1 MVGIPRLPIHR
12 PISRPSTLPHN
23 PPLRPKSD
31 VLQLQTQLGGVTAL
45 AKAQGGIIFEF
56 CASTAVNL
64 FGGLGLTKGGQG
76 ERVERLWRDCKI
88 AAIPGG
94 SEEVLL
100 DLAIRQ
106 QVKIQRKKGAKI

>member
-1 MVGIPRLPIHR
+1 M
-12 PISRPSTLPHN
+12 
-23 PPLRPKSD
+23 
-31 VLQLQTQLGGVTAL
+31 QLQTQLGGVTAL

>member
-1 MVGIPRLPIHR
+1 
-12 PISRPSTLPHN
+12 
-23 PPLRPKSD
+23 
-31 VLQLQTQLGGVTAL
+31 VTAL
-45 AKAQGGIIFEF
+45 VKAQGGIIFEF

-88 AAIPGG
+88 AAIPGSSYLTRQKGLIVGG

-100 DLAIRQ
+100 DLAMRQ
-106 QVKIQRKKGAKI
+106 QLKIQRKKGAKI

>member
-1 MVGIPRLPIHR
+1 M
-12 PISRPSTLPHN
+12 
-23 PPLRPKSD
+23 
-31 VLQLQTQLGGVTAL
+31 TAL
-45 AKAQGGIIFEF
+45 AKAQGGLIFEY

-88 AAIPGG
+88 AVIPGLFPLPNHILTVCVGG

-100 DLAIRQ
+100 DLAMRQ
-106 QVKIQRKKGAKI
+106 QLKIQRKKGAKI

>member
-1 MVGIPRLPIHR
+1 
-12 PISRPSTLPHN
+12 
-23 PPLRPKSD
+23 
-31 VLQLQTQLGGVTAL
+31 
-45 AKAQGGIIFEF
+45 
-56 CASTAVNL
+56 L

-100 DLAIRQ
+100 DLAMRQ
-106 QVKIQRKKGAKI
+106 QIKIQRKKGAKI